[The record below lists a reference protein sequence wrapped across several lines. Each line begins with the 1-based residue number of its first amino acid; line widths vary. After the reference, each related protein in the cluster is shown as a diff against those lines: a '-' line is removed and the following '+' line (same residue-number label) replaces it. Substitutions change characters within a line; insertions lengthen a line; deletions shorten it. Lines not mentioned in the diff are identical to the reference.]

1 MKKLYFILAG
11 LILAGAVGAIFT
23 ATSAPTAAQSGAR
36 KIVVFKQGVVPN
48 EMAKDSLVKK
58 FGAVKIKN
66 LKLVNGMAVYLS
78 PRAEKDLAAQADV
91 LRIDDDVI
99 VQAMGKP
106 APIQPA
112 QVTPWGVSKI
122 NAPLTWS
129 FTNGAAIK
137 VAVLDTGIDTKHP
150 DLLTNLKGGF
160 SAVSYTTSY
169 NDDNGHGT
177 HVAGAIA
184 AANNTIGVVGVAP
197 QAELYAIKALD
208 RRGSGYLSD
217 VIEGLDW
224 AVANGI
230 QVVNMSLGTASD
242 IQSLHDAVIRAN
254 AAGIVQV
261 AAAGNES
268 AAVIFP
274 AAYPEVIAVAATDSA
289 NAVAYFS
296 NYGPAVD
303 LAAPGV
309 KIYSTYKGQT
319 YATLSGTSMATPH
332 VSGAAALLLSVPA
345 KCDLDLDGRCSPAEV
360 QQRLEATAI
369 DLGAAGKD
377 NFYGSGLVDVYRA
390 VTQ

>member
-11 LILAGAVGAIFT
+11 LILAVAAGAVFT
-23 ATSAPTAAQSGAR
+23 VASAPTAAESGAR
-36 KIVVFKQGVVPN
+36 KIVVFKQGFVLN
-48 EMAKDSLVKK
+48 ETAKDSLVKK

-66 LKLVNGMAVYLS
+66 LKLINGMAVFL
-78 PRAEKDLAAQADV
+78 PPQAERALAAQADV
-91 LRIDDDVI
+91 LRIDDDAV
-99 VQAMGKP
+99 VQTMGKP
-106 APIQPA
+106 APVQPA
-112 QVTPWGVSKI
+112 QVTPWGVSKV
-122 NAPLTWS
+122 NAPQAWNIA
-129 FTNGAAIK
+129 NGAAIK
-137 VAVLDTGIDTKHP
+137 VAVLDTGIDIKHP

-160 SAVSYTTSY
+160 SAVSYTASY

-177 HVAGAIA
+177 HVAGTIA
-184 AANNTIGVVGVAP
+184 AVNNTVGVVGVAP
-197 QAELYAIKALD
+197 QVNLYAIKALD
-208 RRGSGYLSD
+208 RRGSGYVSD
-217 VIEGLDW
+217 IIEGLDW
-224 AVANGI
+224 AVQNGI
-230 QVVNMSLGTASD
+230 QVVNMSLGTASN

-274 AAYPEVIAVAATDSA
+274 AAYQEVIAVAATDSA

-296 NYGPAVD
+296 NRGLEVD

-332 VSGAAALLLSVPA
+332 VSGAAALVLSAPA
-345 KCDLDLDGRCSPAEV
+345 KCDLDLDGRCSPAEI
-360 QQRLEATAI
+360 QQRLEATAT

-377 NFYGSGLVDVYRA
+377 TLYGSGLVDVYRA